1 MIRRPPRSQR
11 TDTLCPYTT
20 LFRSDTGQMAFTRTA
35 RADDLKLVD
44 AVIEA
49 GLFGTQ
55 PVNLAAHVERAGAK
69 WIVTGLKG
77 TIGGSDLTGHGTVD
91 KRRGRTRLHGAVA
104 FGTLAFEDLASAAG
118 NAAGLA
124 PERPGGLRPVPNTPT
139 KPAPVAPEE

>member
-55 PVNLAAHVERAGAK
+55 PVNLPAHVERAGAK
-69 WIVTGLKG
+69 WIVTGLTG
-77 TIGGSDLTGHGTVD
+77 TICGSGLPLHVTVH
-91 KRRGRTRLHGAVA
+91 KPPGRTRPSGPGAFRTPDFGGLQSDTRKGAVIV
-104 FGTLAFEDLASAAG
+104 
-118 NAAGLA
+118 GL
-124 PERPGGLRPVPNTPT
+124 GSYG
-139 KPAPVAPEE
+139 

>member
-1 MIRRPPRSQR
+1 MTAKGTMARA
-11 TDTLCPYTT
+11 L
-20 LFRSDTGQMAFTRTA
+20 DTGQMAFTITA

-77 TIGGSDLTGHGTVD
+77 TIGGSDLTGHVTVD
-91 KRRGRTRLHGAVA
+91 KRRGRTRLDGAVA
-104 FGTLAFEDLASAAG
+104 VGTLDFEDLASD
-118 NAAGLA
+118 
-124 PERPGGLRPVPNTPT
+124 RS
-139 KPAPVAPEE
+139 EEHTSELQSRMRISYAVFCLKKKKHTR